1 MARSS
6 LGFMQLAIIVGYGM
20 FYAWYLLAFFGL
32 FMFTPAA
39 LSFAGLH
46 VGQVVFFAASIVAS
60 AFVLARFRSAGAV
73 SFSFARLV
81 LPAFARAGSAPNRK
95 HSAGDGATR
104 GRGASKTRAG
114 GSLAGRSSS
123 TVSANASENARSAGG
138 EAERPASK
146 GDVSAGIVA
155 RLRSVLALVAAVI
168 GGAAAPCALF
178 AANTADTA
186 LGVLY
191 VACAASGALVALGYF
206 SWDDLCK
213 RGYLKRNTFAHAI
226 IFSLGGALFCGVM
239 VTLDPAIITASAIAF
254 YTISLM
260 LLLFISVRAEV
271 SVASPVADTVSFFRT
286 TYHLDVIT
294 CVITIAFGFS
304 FMLLYRSIGVGLA
317 VVMGAAIAL
326 DFLLTMA
333 LGKNRYVPF
342 VGTVRFCLAVA
353 AVMLILF
360 AAPGTLAKT
369 IALSVVVAV
378 WFLYR
383 TVNGGALM
391 ELASSKKLSLQYT
404 AGRGK
409 LCGNIGFCAGLA
421 LGIVVMEAVP
431 GGVNGLDAYADAAV
445 YTALALVAA
454 IVLAALFL
462 LPFDNESCAPGLRT
476 LIPAPVAEATQGAR
490 TQGDADDAGAA
501 ALVARYRLSPRESD
515 VLRYLIRGR
524 NAKHIA
530 EKLCI
535 SESTAKTHIASI
547 YRKTDVHSQQELLDR
562 LEETAAAAGCASRD
576 DADAA

>member
-1 MARSS
+1 
-6 LGFMQLAIIVGYGM
+6 MQLAIIVGYGM

-32 FMFTPAA
+32 FMFAPDT
-39 LSFAGLH
+39 LSFSSFH
-46 VGQVVFFAASIVAS
+46 IGQVVFFAASVAAS
-60 AFVLARFRSAGAV
+60 TAVLARFRAAGAA

-81 LPAFARAGSAPNRK
+81 LSPFGDKGAAPAKTSARVRSACAFACA
-95 HSAGDGATR
+95 
-104 GRGASKTRAG
+104 
-114 GSLAGRSSS
+114 
-123 TVSANASENARSAGG
+123 
-138 EAERPASK
+138 
-146 GDVSAGIVA
+146 IVC
-155 RLRSVLALVAAVI
+155 
-168 GGAAAPCALF
+168 GAAAPCALF
-178 AANTADTA
+178 AAIASGVAPA
-186 LGVLY
+186 LLY
-191 VACAASGALVALGYF
+191 VACAASGTLVAFGYF

-226 IFSLGGALFCGVM
+226 IFSVGGALFAGAM
-239 VTLDPAIITASAIAF
+239 ATLDPQTIAMLAVIF
-254 YTISLM
+254 YLVSLM
-260 LLLFISVRAEV
+260 LLLFISVRAEAAA
-271 SVASPVADTVSFFRT
+271 ASPVADTVSFFRT

-294 CVITIAFGFS
+294 CVITASFGFA
-304 FMLLYRSIGVGLA
+304 FMLLYRSLGVGLA

-326 DFLLTMA
+326 DFMLTMA
-333 LGKNRYVPF
+333 IGKNRYVPF

-369 IALSVVVAV
+369 IALSMVVAV

-391 ELASSKKLSLQYT
+391 ELASSKKLSVQY
-404 AGRGK
+404 AVGRGK
-409 LCGNIGFCAGLA
+409 IFGNAGFCAGLA
-421 LGIVVMEAVP
+421 LGIAVLALTP
-431 GGVNGLDAYADAAV
+431 ASVGDLNAYSDAAV
-445 YTALALVAA
+445 YTALALVAV
-454 IVLAALFL
+454 IVLTALFL

-476 LIPAPVAEATQGAR
+476 LIPAPVTEAVHGSGAR
-490 TQGDADDAGAA
+490 TESDDAGAA

-562 LEETAAAAGCASRD
+562 LEETAAIDRRN
-576 DADAA
+576 ADAA